1 MSGVSEVPAFT
12 IEETGGRK
20 RKVTLIGRGLPFR
33 PLNLDAEQRVKITN
47 PAGNPEGFGTVMGPT
62 YGETQIDGFWKNK
75 YIGTGA
81 TEQPA
86 ITLTQPRSPNSNAQ
100 GNTTGTQ
107 VGSVQDAVQ
116 LFESIV
122 AEGQLLEV
130 TWGWVI
136 RRGYLKKFSPK
147 IHNIHDVEWSATFAW
162 ISKALPTTATLFDSN
177 AGRLNTARGLRSLL
191 DRLARI
197 VDMPQ
202 SMMREYMDTY
212 RNLITRIATAV
223 VGIEEAAVGLI
234 DEVSPAREVARIQ
247 ALLGGIA
254 TAATDIVDTMESV
267 GWAGI
272 FERPQ
277 QLLPFASA
285 ILPHVTTPEW
295 SATPEGERSYQQ
307 LLDAIDPV
315 KILEAQ
321 LYVRETITDARRIRD
336 EAEARRRALDSGPG
350 YALGTY
356 RAREGEDLRDVSQLY
371 YNTPNEWRALML
383 YNGFTTTELYAG
395 QYVAIPRLNTAGESI

>member
-12 IEETGGRK
+12 IEETGGRR
-20 RKVTLIGRGLPFR
+20 RKVSLIGRGLPYR
-33 PLNLDAEQRVKITN
+33 PLTLDAEQRVKITN

-62 YGETQIDGFWKNK
+62 YGETQINGFWKNK

-86 ITLTQPRSPNSNAQ
+86 ITLTQPRSPNSQAQ
-100 GNTTGTQ
+100 GNTTGIQ

-147 IHNIHDVEWSATFAW
+147 IHNIHDVEWDATFAW
-162 ISKALPTTATLFDSN
+162 VSKALPTTATLFDSN

-191 DRLARI
+191 DRLARL
-197 VDMPQ
+197 VDVPQ
-202 SMMREYMDTY
+202 SMMREYMDVW
-212 RNLITRIATAV
+212 RNKVSQIASAV
-223 VGIEEAAVGLI
+223 VGIEEAAIGLI
-234 DEVSPAREVARIQ
+234 DELSLSRETARIQ

-254 TAATDIVDTMESV
+254 SAATDIVNTAESA
-267 GWAGI
+267 GWATL
-272 FERPQ
+272 FQSPQ
-277 QLLPFASA
+277 RLLPFASA
-285 ILPHVTTPEW
+285 LFTEAASPEV
-295 SATPEGERSYQQ
+295 ERQYQQ

-315 KILEAQ
+315 QILEAQ

-371 YNTPNEWRALML
+371 YNTPNEWRALMI